1 MATINLPVG
10 TIHSIV
16 NIDDPRVIIPVEDAL
31 AFMEANASDKKI
43 IRGMETTVEI
53 KQKKRGEQEFNVL
66 DFKHDVNYIT
76 KFRKMPILN
85 PINVTYYNTKIRYCN
100 DAEYD
105 VIIPSYVKFYSAT
118 TKQLVP
124 IEYINKSDILYDYR
138 GYNAQVRE
146 IAEIDFK
153 PTEYYNMI
161 ISSPSDISMTF
172 YYDGI
177 LAYVSYINFA
187 KDNSVKTNE

>member
-1 MATINLPVG
+1 MITVNLPVG
-10 TIHSIV
+10 TIHTIV
-16 NIDDPRVIIPVEDAL
+16 NIDDPRVNIPIEDAYEQFNKL
-31 AFMEANASDKKI
+31 DEKTKF
-43 IRGMETTVEI
+43 RGMETTVEI
-53 KQKKRGEQEFNVL
+53 KDKKRGDQEFKVL
-66 DFKHDVNYIT
+66 DFKHDINYIE
-76 KFRKMPILN
+76 KFKRLPILN

-153 PTEYYNMI
+153 PTEFWNMI
-161 ISSPSDISMTF
+161 IKTPNDISMNF
-172 YYDGI
+172 YFDGI
-177 LAYVSYINFA
+177 LAYVSYINFT
-187 KDNSVKTNE
+187 KESNKQ

>member
-1 MATINLPVG
+1 MITVNLPVG

-16 NIDDPRVIIPVEDAL
+16 NIDDPRVIIPIEDAY
-31 AFMEANASDKKI
+31 AFMQSDDKKI

-53 KQKKRGEQEFNVL
+53 KDKKRGEQEFKVL
-66 DFKHDVNYIT
+66 DFKHEINIIT
-76 KFRKMPILN
+76 KLRKLPILN

-100 DAEYD
+100 EAEYD

-153 PTEYYNMI
+153 PTEYWNFQ
-161 ISSPSDISMTF
+161 ISSPNDISMNF
-172 YYDGI
+172 YFDGI
-177 LAYVSYINFA
+177 LGYVHYTNFT
-187 KDNSVKTNE
+187 KENVNKQ

>member
-1 MATINLPVG
+1 MITVNLPVG
-10 TIHSIV
+10 TIHTIV
-16 NIDDPRVIIPVEDAL
+16 NIDDPRVNIPIEDAYEQFNKL
-31 AFMEANASDKKI
+31 DEKTKF
-43 IRGMETTVEI
+43 RGMETTVEI
-53 KQKKRGEQEFNVL
+53 KDKKRNDQEFKVL
-66 DFKHDVNYIT
+66 DFKHDINYIE
-76 KFRKMPILN
+76 KFKRLPILN

-146 IAEIDFK
+146 IAEVDFK
-153 PTEYYNMI
+153 PTEFWNMI
-161 ISSPSDISMTF
+161 IKTPNDISMNF
-172 YYDGI
+172 YFDGI
-177 LAYVSYINFA
+177 LAYVSYINFT
-187 KDNSVKTNE
+187 KESVNKQ